1 MAGRLPNKIRMSNR
15 RDRLR
20 KAEKLLRQGGLEAAT
35 GEYVVLIE
43 EQPKDWAMRNALG
56 DLYVRAK
63 QIDDAVVQHT
73 RIADHFWTEG
83 FLPKAAALY
92 KKALKV
98 KATDEPS
105 LVRVGEISAQ
115 QGKLVDAKAAYH
127 AVVQARRKRGD
138 NKGASEIVV
147 KLGDR
152 DPKDYVGRRAA
163 ADALVD
169 LGMPVDALEKYQQLA
184 SELTE
189 VGMTDDAITVLK
201 NVVSI
206 DPANAASRG
215 MLAQVCLSAGNL
227 DAALEHLTAEVA
239 IGHEDW
245 EAAAGMLQEFVQRVP
260 GHVGALAKLV
270 EVSGGRITR
279 RPACGG
285 PGRLGRRVS
294 RGRPGVGGSVI
305 AEDLVG
311 REPTNAAHAARYRK
325 ALVALGEANPD
336 ARLAELV
343 SREGSG
349 SVDDLDEFGTD
360 VFGEA
365 APPVVEAPA
374 MDAPALE
381 IPGGAEG
388 TAVTGQSGVGDV
400 SLGGLD
406 LTSVLADEVGPDDA
420 TMSPQPAA
428 RMPVPG
434 PSGEAPAPPVSG
446 STMSGN
452 RSMQIDLTSVL
463 GDLGAPAAP
472 APEQG
477 SPAPVQGALPMPAAV
492 PTPSAPAAGVRAP
505 AAQQCQLRLSYR
517 QMGKLDEAIGSREN
531 AARSPRYRF
540 KAAVMLERLCFDKED
555 QTRAIEWLERTV
567 EAPAPSDEEHR
578 ALLWPPRGDARATR
592 RNCPCACRAHGA
604 PGRRW

>member
-1 MAGRLPNKIRMSNR
+1 M
-15 RDRLR
+15 
-20 KAEKLLRQGGLEAAT
+20 
-35 GEYVVLIE
+35 
-43 EQPKDWAMRNALG
+43 
-56 DLYVRAK
+56 
-63 QIDDAVVQHT
+63 
-73 RIADHFWTEG
+73 
-83 FLPKAAALY
+83 
-92 KKALKV
+92 
-98 KATDEPS
+98 
-105 LVRVGEISAQ
+105 
-115 QGKLVDAKAAYH
+115 
-127 AVVQARRKRGD
+127 
-138 NKGASEIVV
+138 
-147 KLGDR
+147 
-152 DPKDYVGRRAA
+152 
-163 ADALVD
+163 
-169 LGMPVDALEKYQQLA
+169 
-184 SELTE
+184 
-189 VGMTDDAITVLK
+189 
-201 NVVSI
+201 
-206 DPANAASRG
+206 
-215 MLAQVCLSAGNL
+215 
-227 DAALEHLTAEVA
+227 
-239 IGHEDW
+239 
-245 EAAAGMLQEFVQRVP
+245 
-260 GHVGALAKLV
+260 
-270 EVSGGRITR
+270 
-279 RPACGG
+279 
-285 PGRLGRRVS
+285 
-294 RGRPGVGGSVI
+294 I

-325 ALVALGEANPD
+325 ALVALGEANLD

-349 SVDDLDEFGTD
+349 SVDDLDEFGTE
-360 VFGEA
+360 VFDEA

-388 TAVTGQSGVGDV
+388 TTVTGQSGVGDV

-477 SPAPVQGALPMPAAV
+477 SPAPVPGALPMPAAV
-492 PTPSAPAAGVRAP
+492 PTPSAPAAAVRAP

-517 QMGKLDEAIGSREN
+517 QMGKLDEAIGARET
-531 AARSPRYRF
+531 AARSPQYRF
-540 KAAVMLERLCFDKED
+540 KAAVMLGRLCFDKQD

-567 EAPAPSDEEHR
+567 EAPAPSDEDHR